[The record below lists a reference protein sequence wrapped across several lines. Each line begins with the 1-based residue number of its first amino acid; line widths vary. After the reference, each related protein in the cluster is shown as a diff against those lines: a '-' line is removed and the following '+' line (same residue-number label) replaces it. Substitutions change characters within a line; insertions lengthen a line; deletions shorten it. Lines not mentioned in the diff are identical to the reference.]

1 MVGFDGQ
8 LVLSTG
14 EGGQEVPC
22 PGSLASVCVVGG
34 WGGAEKPITC
44 SLVTMAQDW
53 MMAETHPFHLPEA
66 PECNYIHPLIIFLL
80 T

>member
-22 PGSLASVCVVGG
+22 PGSLASVCVLGVGG
-34 WGGAEKPITC
+34 CREADHMLTSNDGTRLDDGRDS
-44 SLVTMAQDW
+44 SLPSARSSRV
-53 MMAETHPFHLPEA
+53 
-66 PECNYIHPLIIFLL
+66 
-80 T
+80 